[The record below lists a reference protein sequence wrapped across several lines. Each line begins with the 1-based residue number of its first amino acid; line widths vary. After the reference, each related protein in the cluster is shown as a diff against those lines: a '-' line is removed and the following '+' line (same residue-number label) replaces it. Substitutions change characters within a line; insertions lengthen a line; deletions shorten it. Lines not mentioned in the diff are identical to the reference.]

1 MKDVAVFMS
10 DQSSTPPRAAA
21 QAVLN
26 QRQYQRN
33 RLPVHFKRARA
44 EVKLSG
50 LGADPT
56 KIIEARV
63 LLNDITP
70 KGIGLF
76 TTSPMLPSQE
86 ISITVDQPKRLYVRG
101 RIVWCME
108 HNANTHIL
116 SETKYAYR
124 VGIQFIFDTEEERQA
139 LAKYV
144 QELEAQFLYGKE
156 AL

>member
-1 MKDVAVFMS
+1 MS
-10 DQSSTPPRAAA
+10 DQASTSPRAAA

-26 QRQYQRN
+26 KRQYQRN

-56 KIIEARV
+56 KIIETRV

-76 TTSPMLPSQE
+76 STAAMLPGQE
-86 ISITVDQPKRLYVRG
+86 ISITVDQPKRFYARG

-108 HNANTHIL
+108 HNANSHVLTE
-116 SETKYAYR
+116 SKYSYR
-124 VGIQFIFDTEEERQA
+124 VGIQFIFDTEEERKA
-139 LAKYV
+139 LETYV
-144 QELEAQFLYGKE
+144 QELEAQYLYGKE

>member
-1 MKDVAVFMS
+1 MS
-10 DQSSTPPRAAA
+10 DQASTTPRAAA

-26 QRQYQRN
+26 RRQYQRN

-44 EVKLSG
+44 EVKLTG
-50 LGADPT
+50 LGADPN

-76 TTSPMLPSQE
+76 STSPMLPSQE

-108 HNANTHIL
+108 HNINSHVL
-116 SETKYAYR
+116 SESKYSYR
-124 VGIQFIFDTEEERQA
+124 VGIQFLFDTDEERKA
-139 LAKYV
+139 LETYV
-144 QELEAQFLYGKE
+144 QELEKQYLYGKE
-156 AL
+156 SL

>member
-1 MKDVAVFMS
+1 MS
-10 DQSSTPPRAAA
+10 EQSTAPRAAA

-26 QRQYQRN
+26 KRQYQRN
-33 RLPVHFKRARA
+33 RLPIHFKRARA

-70 KGIGLF
+70 KGIGIF
-76 TTSPMLPSQE
+76 STSPMLPSQE

-101 RIVWCME
+101 RIIWCME
-108 HNANTHIL
+108 HNANSHVL
-116 SETKYAYR
+116 SESKYSYR
-124 VGIQFIFDTEEERQA
+124 VGIQFIFDTDEERKVLEA
-139 LAKYV
+139 YV
-144 QELEAQFLYGKE
+144 QDLEKEFLYGKE
-156 AL
+156 SL